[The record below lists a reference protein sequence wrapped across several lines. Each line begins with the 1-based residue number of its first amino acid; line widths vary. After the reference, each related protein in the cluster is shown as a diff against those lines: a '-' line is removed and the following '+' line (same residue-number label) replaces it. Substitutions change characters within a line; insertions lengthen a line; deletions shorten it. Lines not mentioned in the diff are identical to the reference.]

1 MPRALLVEDEP
12 SIRLAVRDAL
22 AFAGHEV
29 DVAEDGETALA
40 RALGGGYDV
49 IVLDLMLPRLDGL
62 EVCRRLRAARVRT
75 PLLMLTARGGEQDRV
90 EGLACGADDY
100 VPKPFSV
107 KELLARVAAL
117 IRRAGWASELGGS
130 RLRCGG
136 VEVDLDRL
144 EARRGGAPGG
154 AAEVVG
160 LSGREGAILR
170 YLARRRAEVVS
181 KRDLLVDVWDYP
193 PAAQVETR
201 TVENTLGTLRRKIEE
216 NPDQPRI
223 ILTVRGEG
231 FKLGPDVALAGD
243 GAP

>member
-22 AFAGHEV
+22 TFAGHAV

-40 RALGGGYDV
+40 HALRGDYDV

-62 EVCRRLRAARVRT
+62 EVCRRLREARVRT

-117 IRRAGWASELGGS
+117 LRRA
-130 RLRCGG
+130 
-136 VEVDLDRL
+136 
-144 EARRGGAPGG
+144 
-154 AAEVVG
+154 
-160 LSGREGAILR
+160 
-170 YLARRRAEVVS
+170 
-181 KRDLLVDVWDYP
+181 
-193 PAAQVETR
+193 
-201 TVENTLGTLRRKIEE
+201 
-216 NPDQPRI
+216 
-223 ILTVRGEG
+223 
-231 FKLGPDVALAGD
+231 
-243 GAP
+243 